1 MKRKREANFVEAY
14 SLAEAAQDEDGVVAA
29 MHAMRKALIQA
40 KPEESWTEAYRA
52 YSSKVCAW
60 VRTGGSKAQ
69 IVALRSF
76 VRLCGVEGLDHGRAA
91 VRLLT
96 ALCDNVSSDAL
107 SVLEAEARK
116 YDDLRLW
123 ILRSVKRSSAK
134 LNACEVLMRLA
145 VPNEPVGRLCE
156 DSDLEKQRRLLGEAW
171 IAALAAVEFNDELL
185 KRVLTHLPEHV
196 LPVMSRPLRLADFFV
211 AAFEAPNTA
220 MQAFHGIFV
229 LMTQHNLDYPGFY
242 DALLGLVTPDMF
254 YGDYDRFLDLARVA
268 VISSHVPGTRRAAFA
283 TKLARAASLAP
294 PRGIVAALR
303 VLVDLAQRCPLADAA
318 LAADC
323 QLRRLAT
330 THYSLAVRDV
340 VAGALASPRRPPL
353 DDIDDFTYD
362 ALLAKEPEP
371 PSFKDIP
378 RDEPDGSYDVDFRP
392 LFVVAPEGA
401 EVAPD
406 DDDPLK
412 AYAAAFTAATA
423 TDRATLNLMLQD
435 SSA

>member
-1 MKRKREANFVEAY
+1 MKRKREAFVKAY
-14 SLAEAAQDEDGVVAA
+14 SLAEAAQDEDGVVSA

-40 KPEESWTEAYRA
+40 TPEEAWIKAYRA
-52 YSSKVCAW
+52 YVSKVCAW
-60 VRTGGSKAQ
+60 VRSNGSKAQ

-96 ALCDNVSSDAL
+96 ALFDNVSSDAL
-107 SVLEAEARK
+107 AVLEAEARK

-123 ILRSVKRSSAK
+123 VLRSAKRSSAK
-134 LNACEVLMRLA
+134 LNACEVLMRIA
-145 VPNEPVGRLCE
+145 VPSEPVGRLCE
-156 DSDLEKQRRLLGEAW
+156 DADLDKQRRLLGEAW
-171 IAALAAVEFNDELL
+171 IAVLADLEFNDELL
-185 KRVLTHLPEHV
+185 QRVLTHLPEHV

-211 AAFEAPNTA
+211 AAFEAPDTA
-220 MQAFHGIFV
+220 LYAFHGIFV

-242 DALLGLVTPDMF
+242 DALLDLVTPDLL
-254 YGDYDRFLDLARVA
+254 YGDYDRFLGLAKVA
-268 VISSHVPGTRRAAFA
+268 MISSHVPGVRRAAFT

-303 VLVDLAQRCPLADAA
+303 VLVDLALRCPLADAA
-318 LAADC
+318 LEADED
-323 QLRRLAT
+323 LARLAT

-340 VAGALASPRRPPL
+340 VVKALASPRRPPL
-353 DDIDDFTYD
+353 DDIDGFTYD

-378 RDEPDGSYDVDFRP
+378 RDDEPESGTYDVQFRP
-392 LFVVAPEGA
+392 LFVADAPS
-401 EVAPD
+401 D
-406 DDDPLK
+406 NDDPLM

-423 TDRATLNLMLQD
+423 TDRASLNLLLQET
-435 SSA
+435 S